1 FSRWRSASS
10 HWKRRRSEAHAV
22 GCPPG
27 RGLVDGR
34 VRYPRGGPAEP
45 HLHGGV
51 ALGEDHR
58 GGRGLRRLDGS
69 GRRRRMMTDKT
80 LTYERAKELLLQVI
94 EGREDYV
101 YENPNP
107 GPVHQDACYNHWKGK
122 PSCLIGHAIAADGI
136 DLVEKVAADADA
148 AGAVQSTYGQWD
160 EN

>member
-1 FSRWRSASS
+1 SRWRSASS

-22 GCPPG
+22 GCPHG

-34 VRYPRGGPAEP
+34 VRYPRGSPAEP
-45 HLHGGV
+45 HLQGGA

-94 EGREDYV
+94 EGREDYS
-101 YENPNP
+101 YENPDPEPENP
-107 GPVHQDACYNHWKGK
+107 DACYNHWDGK

-136 DLVEKVAADADA
+136 DLVGKVDADADA
-148 AGAVQSTYGQWD
+148 AGAV
-160 EN
+160 